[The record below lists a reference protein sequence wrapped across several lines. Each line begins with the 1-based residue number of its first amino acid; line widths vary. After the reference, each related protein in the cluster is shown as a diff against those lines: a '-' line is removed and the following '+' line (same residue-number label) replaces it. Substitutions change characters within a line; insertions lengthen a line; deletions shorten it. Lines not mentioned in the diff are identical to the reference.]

1 MQRNISMLAVR
12 NDKNCVVKW
21 PETETLLRQTDKR
34 TNRIECVVKSA
45 DNRDTPPVCRH
56 LGHDF
61 VPHPSPSVFSSCG
74 KYSPTVV
81 VKDICLILKSDVLNP
96 LTSLTMSFFDI
107 FLFRSVNVDLGMD
120 LMSFFS
126 T

>member
-34 TNRIECVVKSA
+34 TNRIEYVVKSA
-45 DNRDTPPVCRH
+45 DNRDTECRH

-61 VPHPSPSVFSSCG
+61 VPHPLPLSSPPVG
-74 KYSPTVV
+74 NILHLV
-81 VKDICLILKSDVLNP
+81 VKGICLILKSDVLIP

-107 FLFRSVNVDLGMD
+107 FLFRSVDVDLGMD